1 MATQY
6 LRSGT
11 SSRTPITNIR
21 TNMTRNQ
28 LARIISALMRQ
39 GMTRDEAI
47 AHMNGRY
54 VVEKEDK

>member
-1 MATQY
+1 
-6 LRSGT
+6 
-11 SSRTPITNIR
+11 
-21 TNMTRNQ
+21 MTMNQ

-54 VVEKEDK
+54 VLDKEENK